1 MRAFITGING
11 FVGAHLSRLLLSK
24 NLEVYGIDTS
34 ENFGRDEKVEY
45 YNIDL
50 LDSEKLKKTIDSIKP
65 ELVFHLAGIS
75 SVKKSYNQPELCKKI
90 NVDGTKNLL
99 DAVIKAKIN
108 PRILVVSSAEVY
120 GVPESVPTKETAN
133 LNPKNPYA
141 ESKKEQEELCKRY
154 MEKLQII
161 ISRSFQHTGP
171 GQKPLFATSDFAK
184 QIAEIEKGIKE
195 PIIRVGNLEA
205 RRSFTD
211 VRDIVKAYYL
221 SIQKCIPGETY
232 NIGSGKVY
240 SIKEALDMLLSM
252 SNVKI
257 EVRIDP
263 KKIRPSDIPIQVGD
277 SAKFRSQT
285 GWQPNIPFEKT
296 LKDLLGFWRK
306 RV

>member
-263 KKIRPSDIPIQVGD
+263 KKIYEQFNKIL
-277 SAKFRSQT
+277 
-285 GWQPNIPFEKT
+285 N
-296 LKDLLGFWRK
+296 
-306 RV
+306 